1 MIWYNQ
7 SYRFEKIFP
16 TDSSSSILVLHYV
29 IESMISSFAFLR
41 LMNDENVIALRRKQI
56 LFIDNK
62 LFRDNK
68 QSEQHS
74 MLLNIHLIT
83 TLYVYIVHSPWMNG
97 NMHMYVLRK
106 GLKDRDQLQFS
117 LSLCYWNR
125 KSRTMHFG
133 VTDNVTFVPEI

>member
-83 TLYVYIVHSPWMNG
+83 TLYVYIVHSP
-97 NMHMYVLRK
+97 
-106 GLKDRDQLQFS
+106 
-117 LSLCYWNR
+117 
-125 KSRTMHFG
+125 
-133 VTDNVTFVPEI
+133 